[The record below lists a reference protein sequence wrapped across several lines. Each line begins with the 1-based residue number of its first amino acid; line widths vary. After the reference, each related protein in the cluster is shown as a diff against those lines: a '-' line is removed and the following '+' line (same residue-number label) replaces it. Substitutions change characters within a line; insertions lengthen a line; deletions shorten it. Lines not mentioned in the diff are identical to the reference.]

1 MIYAT
6 MCVGRDWCEVHSSN
20 INYFA
25 KNNKLHIL
33 TDFPDYFN
41 NCEIHP
47 YKRDIFSYY
56 EKLNHIIN
64 LLEELKT
71 RITYIDADWISF
83 LNTNLEY
90 DMSSLYSYDI
100 FKLNSELL
108 QNYFSEKNIED
119 LSKIFSMIGVNNV
132 GNEYIP
138 EALISFPYVNNI
150 IEIKKDLKILQ
161 TPLEN
166 MYSYSPEQL
175 RLKRYSKN
183 GVGYGEGW
191 ALTAICVKYGIPFTS
206 IDWRKKS
213 II

>member
-6 MCVGRDWCEVHSSN
+6 MCVGKKWCEAHSHN
-20 INYFA
+20 INMFA
-25 KNNKLHIL
+25 KKNKVHIL
-33 TDFPDYFN
+33 TDFPHYFE
-41 NCEIHP
+41 NCKVYE
-47 YKRDIFSYY
+47 YTRDVFSYY

-64 LLEELKT
+64 LSELFKT

-83 LNTNLEY
+83 LDTNLEY
-90 DMSSLYSYDI
+90 DISVLYSYDI

-119 LSKIFSMIGVNNV
+119 LSKIFSMIGVDNF

-166 MYSYSPEQL
+166 MYSYSTEQL

-191 ALTAICVKYGIPFTS
+191 ALTAICVKYDIPFTS